1 MTPERVRAHLLISG
15 SVQGVGFRF
24 FAARAARHHG
34 VSGYVRNLADGRV
47 EAVAEG
53 DRPAVE
59 GFIDDLRRGPAGAVV
74 RAVET
79 QWEAPEGSSTGF
91 VIR

>member
-1 MTPERVRAHLLISG
+1 MSPERVRAHLWISG
-15 SVQGVGFRF
+15 TVQGVGFRF
-24 FAARAARHHG
+24 FAARAARRYG
-34 VSGYVRNLADGRV
+34 VSGYVRNVPDGRV

-53 DRPAVE
+53 DRRAVE
-59 GFIDDLRRGPAGAVV
+59 GFIADLRRGPAGAVV

-79 QWEAPEGSSTGF
+79 QWEAPEGSTGF

>member
-15 SVQGVGFRF
+15 TVQGVGFRF
-24 FAARAARHHG
+24 FAARAARRRG

-53 DRPAVE
+53 DRLAVE
-59 GFIDDLRRGPAGAVV
+59 GFLDDLRRGPAGAVV

-79 QWEAPEGSSTGF
+79 QWEAPEGSTGF
-91 VIR
+91 SIR

>member
-1 MTPERVRAHLLISG
+1 MSPERVRAHLWISG
-15 SVQGVGFRF
+15 IVQGVGFRF

-53 DRPAVE
+53 DCRAVE
-59 GFIDDLRRGPAGAVV
+59 GFTEDLRRGPAGAVV

-79 QWEAPEGSSTGF
+79 QWEGPEGTTGF